1 MIDRSGLRRNRAKC
15 IGHAYRVGAYDGRPR
30 NNPAESPI
38 GALWRLTDGS
48 YQVRAWQQRDGSYAV
63 TTQIV
68 PREAVRLVA
77 TWADVCSYEVV
88 TA

>member
-1 MIDRSGLRRNRAKC
+1 METTCWHRAWAGYGAPTLRRAF
-15 IGHAYRVGAYDGRPR
+15 GRPR